1 MPSLPSI
8 NFLYQHLCKISFTDG
23 FKLYDKFIFVKPSVR
38 LTFKVN
44 CPLRTSVNPVL
55 LRQPHSCLNV
65 LFGQPHSCS
74 SLSSQGL
81 TLWPDLTLF
90 SSTESRP
97 PWRELNP
104 CPTELKMMT
113 LPMCHEI
120 WLRKHCQLEL
130 FTIHMLM

>member
-1 MPSLPSI
+1 MISPDRSDLWSPDGFKTWLLQLLTPSNYSLYSSIGYFCHRLPSI
-8 NFLYQHLCKISFTDG
+8 TFLYQHLCKISFTDG

-81 TLWPDLTLF
+81 YLVA
-90 SSTESRP
+90 RP
-97 PWRELNP
+97 HFIFLNG
-104 CPTELKMMT
+104 K
-113 LPMCHEI
+113 
-120 WLRKHCQLEL
+120 
-130 FTIHMLM
+130 